1 MTKFNEQFKPFSQ
14 ISGNS
19 LEDYFNNF
27 RFRLMWNY
35 THNFFFLTIYE
46 FKKLSMAP
54 VGSCPCS
61 EFLLHGKLFIWYM
74 LLMDKVLL
82 WSHPNRETIL
92 VTSSYHYP
100 WHQLAVVL
108 AVIFCSMVNYLF
120 GTCFIDSSNLNVNAF
135 IEYGHLQLQ
144 VLFYSALCL
153 LFIYDLK
160 ILAWN
165 LNAYL
170 TYSFHKSQSKFS
182 TLISLLP

>member
-1 MTKFNEQFKPFSQ
+1 MTKFNEQFQPFSQ

-27 RFRLMWNY
+27 RIHLVWNY
-35 THNFFFLTIYE
+35 THNFFFL
-46 FKKLSMAP
+46 
-54 VGSCPCS
+54 
-61 EFLLHGKLFIWYM
+61 KLFM
-74 LLMDKVLL
+74 TLR
-82 WSHPNRETIL
+82 N
-92 VTSSYHYP
+92 YP

-108 AVIFCSMVNYLF
+108 AVNFCSMVNSLF

-160 ILAWN
+160 ILTWN
-165 LNAYL
+165 LNACL